1 MKVPFFVGMVRDRH
15 ASAKDLSGNR
25 PSRDHLRCQRAH
37 HPARG
42 MLSDPAGGLP
52 FVHAGHYQVVE
63 KMAELYDRMQ
73 AGERPCHMTVAVS
86 RPISRQQ
93 GDILNQQRQRVSTVV
108 GWLAGKA
115 GASVA
120 GPLAGTPVGAI
131 TGGAVSVVA
140 GWAMLRS
147 IPTFH
152 VGDVLVSLSA
162 KVHGGIG
169 PQTSSLM
176 FIM

>member
-1 MKVPFFVGMVRDRH
+1 MQ
-15 ASAKDLSGNR
+15 A
-25 PSRDHLRCQRAH
+25 QRTYQVIAH
-37 HPARG
+37 HAIIFDVSEFIIQPGECCQIRQA
-42 MLSDPAGGLP
+42 GLP

-176 FIM
+176 FII

>member
-1 MKVPFFVGMVRDRH
+1 MQ
-15 ASAKDLSGNR
+15 A
-25 PSRDHLRCQRAH
+25 QRTYQVVAH
-37 HPARG
+37 HAIVFDVSEFIIQPGECCQIRQT
-42 MLSDPAGGLP
+42 GLP
-52 FVHAGHYQVVE
+52 FVHAGHYKVVE
-63 KMAELYDRMQ
+63 KMVELYDRML

-93 GDILNQQRQRVSTVV
+93 GDTLNQQRQRVSTVV
-108 GWLAGKA
+108 SSVAGKA

-131 TGGAVSVVA
+131 TGGAVSVVV
-140 GWAMLRS
+140 GWTMLRA

-152 VGDVLVSLSA
+152 VGDVLVSLLA

-176 FIM
+176 FII